1 MYSRRPQRL
10 VSAALHHRLSRLCL
24 FQFSLQLSAVLP
36 RRSSAPLTQPTH
48 PLYASLA
55 HTHAHTHARV
65 QYLHPEEGDAG
76 QEVNSGLEILETL
89 WVSGWEI
96 ILEEDIERGK

>member
-1 MYSRRPQRL
+1 MFISIFSSIECRAPPSLFSPTYATYAPSL
-10 VSAALHHRLSRLCL
+10 RLSR
-24 FQFSLQLSAVLP
+24 
-36 RRSSAPLTQPTH
+36 TYT
-48 PLYASLA
+48 
-55 HTHAHTHARV
+55 HTHAGV

>member
-1 MYSRRPQRL
+1 MPCSP
-10 VSAALHHRLSRLCL
+10 VALQPHLRNLRTLSMP
-24 FQFSLQLSAVLP
+24 LS
-36 RRSSAPLTQPTH
+36 
-48 PLYASLA
+48 
-55 HTHAHTHARV
+55 HTHTHTHARV

>member
-1 MYSRRPQRL
+1 MP
-10 VSAALHHRLSRLCL
+10 LS
-24 FQFSLQLSAVLP
+24 
-36 RRSSAPLTQPTH
+36 
-48 PLYASLA
+48 
-55 HTHAHTHARV
+55 HTHTHTHARV

>member
-1 MYSRRPQRL
+1 M
-10 VSAALHHRLSRLCL
+10 
-24 FQFSLQLSAVLP
+24 LP

-96 ILEEDIERGK
+96 ILEEDTERGK